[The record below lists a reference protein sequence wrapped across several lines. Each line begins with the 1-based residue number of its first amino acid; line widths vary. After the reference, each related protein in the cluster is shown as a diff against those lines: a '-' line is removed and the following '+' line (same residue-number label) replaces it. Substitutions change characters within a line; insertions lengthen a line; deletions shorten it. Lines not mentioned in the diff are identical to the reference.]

1 MASMENFINR
11 KKTKKIKLGS
21 IEIGGDS
28 PISVQ
33 TMTNTKTEDIQ
44 STISQ
49 INAVVSAGC
58 DIVRSTVATSDAV
71 KAVKQII
78 EAINIPFV
86 ADIHFR
92 SELAIGAIEKG
103 AHGIRINPGNFPQK
117 DLNKLIDAA
126 KYNGKTIRIGV
137 NAGSLN
143 INIKKRYGNIDGLV
157 ISALDYVKI
166 MEARNFDNIKISVK
180 SSNII
185 ETVLAYR
192 GISEKVNYPLH
203 LGITEAGTL
212 HTGLIKSSIGIGS
225 LLLEGIGDT
234 IRVSLTA
241 DPVEEVKAGLTIL
254 KSLGLRQFGAE
265 VISCPTCGRTD
276 LNIEGLANSIERML
290 RDVKTPVKVAVMG
303 CIVNGPGEARQ
314 ADYGIAGERGVGVIF
329 KKGKVIKKVDEAN
342 LIKEFKEILICDN
355 ILPDGTI
362 RQTM

>member
-1 MASMENFINR
+1 MENFINR

-78 EAINIPFV
+78 EAVNIPFV
-86 ADIHFR
+86 ADIHFK
-92 SELAIGAIEKG
+92 SELAIGAIENG

-126 KYNGKTIRIGV
+126 KHNGKTIRIGV

-143 INIKKRYGNIDGLV
+143 INIRKRYGNIDGLV
-157 ISALDYVKI
+157 ISALSYI
-166 MEARNFDNIKISVK
+166 RMMESRNFYNIKISVK
-180 SSNII
+180 SSSVF
-185 ETVLAYR
+185 ETVSAYKC
-192 GISEKVNYPLH
+192 ISDKVNYPLH
-203 LGITEAGTL
+203 LGVTEAGTL
-212 HTGLIKSSIGIGS
+212 YNGLIKSSIGIGS
-225 LLLEGIGDT
+225 LLIDGIGDT

-241 DPVEEVKAGLTIL
+241 DPVEEVKAGQAIL
-254 KSLGLRQFGAE
+254 KSLGLRKIGVE
-265 VISCPTCGRTD
+265 IISCPTCGRTEM
-276 LNIEGLANSIERML
+276 NIELLAKSIEEML
-290 RDVKTPVKVAVMG
+290 QNIKSNIKVAVMG

-329 KKGKVIKKVDEAN
+329 KKGKIIKKVDEAN
-342 LIKEFKEILICDN
+342 LLKIFKEILIDDN
-355 ILPDGTI
+355 ILPKSTLE
-362 RQTM
+362 